1 MVSSKEGGESSLTYG
16 TSDGKSTASPE
27 SLMWWTT
34 EEGAYNK
41 SRPVRQRENAS
52 LYPSSLRWEVQDHTG
67 SVSGILSM
75 SVGKTASLGRFSGPK
90 YLPKSGQVDGKV
102 GRCKTIVGKFTAF
115 KKWIWT
121 SCGFQSF
128 LHPII
133 PGLVSEYGRE
143 RV

>member
-52 LYPSSLRWEVQDHTG
+52 LYPGSLRWEVQDHTG

-75 SVGKTASLGRFSGPK
+75 SVSKMASL
-90 YLPKSGQVDGKV
+90 
-102 GRCKTIVGKFTAF
+102 
-115 KKWIWT
+115 
-121 SCGFQSF
+121 
-128 LHPII
+128 
-133 PGLVSEYGRE
+133 
-143 RV
+143 

>member
-52 LYPSSLRWEVQDHTG
+52 LYPGSLRWEVQDHTICLQNPEYVCEQDG
-67 SVSGILSM
+67 FTVRIVKPQVS
-75 SVGKTASLGRFSGPK
+75 P
-90 YLPKSGQVDGKV
+90 
-102 GRCKTIVGKFTAF
+102 
-115 KKWIWT
+115 
-121 SCGFQSF
+121 
-128 LHPII
+128 
-133 PGLVSEYGRE
+133 
-143 RV
+143 